1 MKYSIDLHEMVFPK
15 YAKLQLKINRAGNL
29 TLVASPSFTPG
40 VLPEGVKGGQ
50 VPKGTRVFDY
60 DQQIVVSL
68 IFADCLKLISFS
80 KNKDIKDA
88 VEIFR
93 NSAQYNKKVN
103 LVWNPQDDSP
113 LKVKFASMY
122 FQSTDSAGKEI
133 KFKLPLSI
141 ASIEELA
148 EVVQSYVTS
157 FATVKLYC
165 QADLQEEET
174 HEHPGEADAQESDR
188 KES

>member
-1 MKYSIDLHEMVFPK
+1 MGSVINHMKYGIDLYEMVFPK
-15 YAKLQLKINRAGNL
+15 YAKLQFKINRAGNL
-29 TLVASPSFTPG
+29 TVVASPSLTPG

-68 IFADCLKLISFS
+68 IFADCLKLISFAKS
-80 KNKDIKDA
+80 KSVTDT

-93 NSAQYNKKVN
+93 NSAQYNKRVN
-103 LVWNPQDDSP
+103 VVWNPQDNEP
-113 LKVKFASMY
+113 LKAKFASLY
-122 FQSTDSAGKEI
+122 FQSTDATGKEI

-141 ASIEELA
+141 ASVEELA

-157 FATVKLYC
+157 FSMVKLFC
-165 QADLQEEET
+165 QSSLQDEDSESK
-174 HEHPGEADAQESDR
+174 GEAPDA
-188 KES
+188 